1 MSAVATKPY
10 VEIRNGGYY
19 VLGTRISLDSVVY
32 EFRGGRS
39 PESIV
44 ESFPL
49 LSLEQVYGA
58 MAKPLFQ
65 RIAFYLSNRS
75 DIDAYLTAEEEAFEA
90 MSQPIQGKAP
100 ELYKKLMTAK
110 KYVFKATQK

>member
-10 VEIRNGGYY
+10 VEIRSGGYY

-32 EFRGGRS
+32 EFRAGRS

-49 LSLEQVYGA
+49 LSLEQVYGV
-58 MAKPLFQ
+58 
-65 RIAFYLSNRS
+65 IAFYLSNRS
-75 DIDAYLTAEEEAFEA
+75 DIDAYLTTEEEAFEA
-90 MSQPIQGKAP
+90 MSQPIQGNAP

-110 KYVFKATQK
+110 KSQEEQRGQH